1 MALGLLETR
10 MFQNQKAEDCCVL
23 ETCRRQ
29 GDEGDVLGLGPC
41 NLYEV
46 LSVLEILKGEFGA
59 LLSSRR

>member
-1 MALGLLETR
+1 
-10 MFQNQKAEDCCVL
+10 MFQNLNVGDCCIL

-29 GDEGDVLGLGPC
+29 GDEGDVPGLGPC

-59 LLSSRR
+59 LLSSMR